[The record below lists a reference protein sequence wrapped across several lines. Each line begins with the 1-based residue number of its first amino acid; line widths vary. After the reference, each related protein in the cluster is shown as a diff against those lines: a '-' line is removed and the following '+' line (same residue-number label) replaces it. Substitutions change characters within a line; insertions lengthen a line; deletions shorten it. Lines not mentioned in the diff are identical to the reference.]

1 MRIHRFWRSKS
12 VPISL
17 DVLLPTFN
25 RADLLRLTL
34 ESLGKAFVPG
44 ELFTNLI
51 VIDNNSTDDTA
62 QVVERFQSALPFP
75 VHYVI
80 ERQQGLSAA
89 LNAGIAWGHGDLV
102 GMINDDEEVGR
113 HWFET
118 IYDAFAGSGLDFIGG
133 PCKPKWEAPKP
144 AWVSQEFGGIIG
156 WVDNGTER
164 REYGREFNG
173 MLTGG
178 NAVIKRRVF
187 EHIGMFNMSLGRTDK
202 GLLSCEDRDLFERLL
217 EGRYK
222 GHYVPELVIYHH
234 VPAAR
239 MTKIYYRRWCWGHG
253 RSLGVLARRR
263 DSGLPEILGVPR
275 WKMRQ
280 AVTGIAQAVKGQIGL
295 QDEQT
300 AFAGE
305 LRAIELAGFVVG
317 RHSSGFTEQG
327 ISISGSETLG
337 ASSKYD

>member
-1 MRIHRFWRSKS
+1 MP
-12 VPISL
+12 VTL

-25 RADLLRLTL
+25 RAELLPLTL
-34 ESLGKAFVPG
+34 DSLGKAFVPSG
-44 ELFTNLI
+44 LVTSLI
-51 VIDNNSTDDTA
+51 VIDNNSTDNTA
-62 QVVERFQSALPFP
+62 EVVERFQSALLFP
-75 VHYVI
+75 VHYVR

-89 LNAGIAWGHGDLV
+89 LNAGIALGRGHLV

-118 IYDAFAGSGLDFIGG
+118 IYDAFADSELDFVGG
-133 PCKPKWEAPKP
+133 PCKPKWEVPKP

-156 WVDNGTER
+156 WVDNGAER
-164 REYGREFNG
+164 RQYGSGFNG

-187 EHIGMFNMSLGRTDK
+187 EHIGLFNTDLGRTDK

-217 EGRYK
+217 ESRYK
-222 GHYVPELVIYHH
+222 GEYLPELVIYHH

-239 MTKIYYRRWCWGHG
+239 MTKTYYRRWCWGHG

-263 DSGLPEILGVPR
+263 NSGLPEIFGVPR
-275 WKMRQ
+275 WKIRQ
-280 AVTGIAQAVKGQIGL
+280 AVTGLVQATQGKIGL
-295 QDEQT
+295 RDEQT

-305 LRAIELAGFVVG
+305 LRAIELAGFAVG
-317 RHSSGFTEQG
+317 RHSSGFNAQG
-327 ISISGSETLG
+327 RLVPGSETLD
-337 ASSKYD
+337 ASQI